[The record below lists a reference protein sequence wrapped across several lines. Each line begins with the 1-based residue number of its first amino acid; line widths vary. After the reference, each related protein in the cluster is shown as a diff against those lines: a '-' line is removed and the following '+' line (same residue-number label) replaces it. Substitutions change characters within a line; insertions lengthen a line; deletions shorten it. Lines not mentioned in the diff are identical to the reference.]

1 MNYKKMFKII
11 ILCLIILM
19 ILLFLIFKTSDIY
32 IRTSTNGG
40 FITSGKEKT
49 YLINSKYKIKFKTK
63 DNKYKIKENKK
74 NIELNQILKEMETID
89 NETYIEQNNNI
100 NKLIYKLNNYIFYYK
115 ENDYNHFYR
124 YNTLTNEIEMQEF
137 CKFADNVGKENI
149 GMEKF
154 VIFNDIKTEAILNI
168 YPNLIEKINENSYGF
183 IYYDNNK
190 IFFEKNRKIYEYNI
204 KNDKTKKIT
213 QINNSQTIKDIYT
226 K

>member
-1 MNYKKMFKII
+1 
-11 ILCLIILM
+11 
-19 ILLFLIFKTSDIY
+19 
-32 IRTSTNGG
+32 
-40 FITSGKEKT
+40 
-49 YLINSKYKIKFKTK
+49 
-63 DNKYKIKENKK
+63 
-74 NIELNQILKEMETID
+74 
-89 NETYIEQNNNI
+89 
-100 NKLIYKLNNYIFYYK
+100 
-115 ENDYNHFYR
+115 
-124 YNTLTNEIEMQEF
+124 MQEF

-154 VIFNDIKTEAILNI
+154 VVFNDIKTEAILNI

-190 IFFEKNRKIYEYNI
+190 IFFERNRNIYEYNI